1 MLPYTAIYQ
10 NAAGRIT
17 RYTAQAS
24 NDKKQAWAQLSGMR
38 ESDGECL
45 ILLVPG
51 DHPVVQY
58 IDTAI
63 AKAKNPFQ
71 MAESMKLAVM
81 SGRKSFLS
89 GRIAPNL
96 LGSASTTK
104 KGLI

>member
-10 NAAGRIT
+10 NSKGQVT

-24 NDKKQAWAQLSGMR
+24 NDKREAWAQLCDMK

-58 IDTAI
+58 EDTRENKQIDL
-63 AKAKNPFQ
+63 FD
-71 MAESMKLAVM
+71 
-81 SGRKSFLS
+81 
-89 GRIAPNL
+89 NL
-96 LGSASTTK
+96 CPDSSVG
-104 KGLI
+104 

>member
-24 NDKKQAWAQLSGMR
+24 NDKKQAWAQLSAMK
-38 ESDGECL
+38 EDDGECL

-58 IDTAI
+58 LDTIDNKQI
-63 AKAKNPFQ
+63 DLFDN
-71 MAESMKLAVM
+71 
-81 SGRKSFLS
+81 LS
-89 GRIAPNL
+89 PDSSVG
-96 LGSASTTK
+96 
-104 KGLI
+104 

>member
-58 IDTAI
+58 IDTI
-63 AKAKNPFQ
+63 ENKQIDLFDN
-71 MAESMKLAVM
+71 
-81 SGRKSFLS
+81 LS
-89 GRIAPNL
+89 PDSSVG
-96 LGSASTTK
+96 
-104 KGLI
+104 

>member
-58 IDTAI
+58 IDTI
-63 AKAKNPFQ
+63 ENKQIDLFDNTSPD
-71 MAESMKLAVM
+71 SSV
-81 SGRKSFLS
+81 G
-89 GRIAPNL
+89 
-96 LGSASTTK
+96 
-104 KGLI
+104 

>member
-10 NAAGRIT
+10 NNEGKIT

-24 NDKKQAWAQLSGMR
+24 NDRKEAWAQLCAMK

-58 IDTAI
+58 TDTINNNGSPQTRIQALFTPRV
-63 AKAKNPFQ
+63 AEEPFP
-71 MAESMKLAVM
+71 V
-81 SGRKSFLS
+81 R
-89 GRIAPNL
+89 
-96 LGSASTTK
+96 
-104 KGLI
+104 